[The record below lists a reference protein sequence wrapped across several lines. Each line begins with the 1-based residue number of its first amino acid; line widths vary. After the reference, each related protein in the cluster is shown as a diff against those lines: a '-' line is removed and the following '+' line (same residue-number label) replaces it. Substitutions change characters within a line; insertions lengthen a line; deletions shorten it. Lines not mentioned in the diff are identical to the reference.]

1 MTRIIEF
8 LIALGIVAGLFVV
21 VGLVLPSE
29 RQMSESVET
38 NRRMTIVYDTVNS
51 FRRFKDWNPLVLR
64 DPKIQLKLAGPE
76 EGKGARV
83 EYSSTE
89 GYIGQGSW
97 EITNSVRTSALR
109 SRSKIP
115 PRATTRSPT
124 SR

>member
-76 EGKGARV
+76 EARV
-83 EYSSTE
+83 HALNTAPPKA
-89 GYIGQGSW
+89 
-97 EITNSVRTSALR
+97 TSVRAAGRSPTASRTSALR

>member
-51 FRRFKDWNPLVLR
+51 FRRLR
-64 DPKIQLKLAGPE
+64 IGTRLCCVIP
-76 EGKGARV
+76 R
-83 EYSSTE
+83 SS
-89 GYIGQGSW
+89 
-97 EITNSVRTSALR
+97 
-109 SRSKIP
+109 
-115 PRATTRSPT
+115 
-124 SR
+124 

>member
-51 FRRFKDWNPLVLR
+51 FRRFKD
-64 DPKIQLKLAGPE
+64 
-76 EGKGARV
+76 
-83 EYSSTE
+83 
-89 GYIGQGSW
+89 
-97 EITNSVRTSALR
+97 
-109 SRSKIP
+109 
-115 PRATTRSPT
+115 
-124 SR
+124 